1 MVKFGRRLVSERHE
15 EWAEYYIDYK
25 VRRGKTRGRD
35 DAAFGWGIVPSYP
48 RPDHRFPLP
57 ASLDSTDTR
66 AQSLKR
72 LVYEARE
79 DPTKVQA
86 YVDGLKAEINK
97 VGNTPLESTRAATYP
112 KTDFFPNLES
122 QVASVARTFRRIAAD
137 STHTARRDTRRRT
150 ISTRLRNTA
159 WD

>member
-48 RPDHRFPLP
+48 RPDHRFPPP

-66 AQSLKR
+66 AQRLKR

-97 VGNTPLESTRAATYP
+97 VGNTPR
-112 KTDFFPNLES
+112 TDTSVDARECGFFPESRLSNLETMAPRS
-122 QVASVARTFRRIAAD
+122 CEPFGASR
-137 STHTARRDTRRRT
+137 
-150 ISTRLRNTA
+150 
-159 WD
+159 

>member
-25 VRRGKTRGRD
+25 VRLFKTRGD
-35 DAAFGWGIVPSYP
+35 DAAFGWGAVPSYP
-48 RPDHRFPLP
+48 RPDHRFLPP

-97 VGNTPLESTRAATYP
+97 VGNTPLDRRERQRTP
-112 KTDFFPNLES
+112 KTVFFPNLES
-122 QVASVARTFRRIAAD
+122 QVASVARTLRRIAAD
-137 STHTARRDTRRRT
+137 STPTARRDTRRRT
-150 ISTRLRNTA
+150 ISTRPRNTA

>member
-48 RPDHRFPLP
+48 RPDHRFPPP

-97 VGNTPLESTRAATYP
+97 VGNTPLDRRERQRTRKRIFSRTS
-112 KTDFFPNLES
+112 NLKSPPSREPFG
-122 QVASVARTFRRIAAD
+122 ASLL
-137 STHTARRDTRRRT
+137 TRRPPHDVTHAGERF
-150 ISTRLRNTA
+150 LHV
-159 WD
+159 

>member
-1 MVKFGRRLVSERHE
+1 M
-15 EWAEYYIDYK
+15 
-25 VRRGKTRGRD
+25 T

-48 RPDHRFPLP
+48 RPDHRFPPP

-97 VGNTPLESTRAATYP
+97 VGNTPLDRRERQRTRKRIFSRTS
-112 KTDFFPNLES
+112 NLKSPQSREPFG
-122 QVASVARTFRRIAAD
+122 ASLL
-137 STHTARRDTRRRT
+137 TRRPPHDVTHAGERF
-150 ISTRLRNTA
+150 LHV
-159 WD
+159 

>member
-48 RPDHRFPLP
+48 RPDHRFPPP

-112 KTDFFPNLES
+112 KTDFSRTSNLKSPQSREPFG
-122 QVASVARTFRRIAAD
+122 ASLL
-137 STHTARRDTRRRT
+137 TRRPPHDVTHAGERF
-150 ISTRLRNTA
+150 LHV
-159 WD
+159 